1 MRNRFDRQ
9 LVQLNNE
16 LIEMGGMIEKAISD
30 TVKALVNQDIELASN
45 VIEYDEE
52 IDHQEREIEQLC
64 LKLLLQQQ
72 PVAKDL
78 RLISAALKM
87 ITDMERIGDHATD
100 ISEITIELSKESYI
114 KKLDHIQQMAKE
126 TMVMLVQSVEAFVNK
141 DMDKARAVIVHDD
154 VVDDLFNKVKAEL
167 IANSITA
174 AELSVSTLS
183 AISANLGTVTAG
195 VLKSSNYVANSTGMM
210 LNLATGT
217 WDSKYFKISS
227 TGGITSTSGKIAC
240 WDITSEAFK
249 NDYLAPDGYL
259 RRVYIQGSKNT
270 GDWIFSIQKGATQ
283 GASPSTLNSLWHV
296 TNDGEM
302 SFNVE
307 SGKGIK
313 MYGLA
318 GLEVS
323 VLRDGIE
330 LSDIHPQTHH

>member
-1 MRNRFDRQ
+1 MSVRPCANRSTGKEVNMRNRFDRQ

-141 DMDKARAVIVHDD
+141 DMDKARTVIVHDD

-167 IANSITA
+167 IAMIHEDVNAGEQASDLLMA
-174 AELSVSTLS
+174 A
-183 AISANLGTVTAG
+183 
-195 VLKSSNYVANSTGMM
+195 
-210 LNLATGT
+210 
-217 WDSKYFKISS
+217 KYFERVGDHATNISE
-227 TGGITSTSGKIAC
+227 
-240 WDITSEAFK
+240 W
-249 NDYLAPDGYL
+249 
-259 RRVYIQGSKNT
+259 V
-270 GDWIFSIQKGATQ
+270 IFSITGQ
-283 GASPSTLNSLWHV
+283 
-296 TNDGEM
+296 
-302 SFNVE
+302 
-307 SGKGIK
+307 
-313 MYGLA
+313 
-318 GLEVS
+318 
-323 VLRDGIE
+323 
-330 LSDIHPQTHH
+330 HPDDK

>member
-1 MRNRFDRQ
+1 MSVRPCANRSTGKEVNMRNRFDRQ

-30 TVKALVNQDIELASN
+30 TEKALVNQDIELASN

-141 DMDKARAVIVHDD
+141 DMDKARTVIVHDD

-167 IANSITA
+167 IAMIHEDVNAGEQASDLLMA
-174 AELSVSTLS
+174 A
-183 AISANLGTVTAG
+183 
-195 VLKSSNYVANSTGMM
+195 
-210 LNLATGT
+210 
-217 WDSKYFKISS
+217 KYFERIGDHATNISE
-227 TGGITSTSGKIAC
+227 
-240 WDITSEAFK
+240 W
-249 NDYLAPDGYL
+249 
-259 RRVYIQGSKNT
+259 V
-270 GDWIFSIQKGATQ
+270 IFSITGQ
-283 GASPSTLNSLWHV
+283 
-296 TNDGEM
+296 
-302 SFNVE
+302 
-307 SGKGIK
+307 
-313 MYGLA
+313 
-318 GLEVS
+318 
-323 VLRDGIE
+323 
-330 LSDIHPQTHH
+330 HPDDK

>member
-1 MRNRFDRQ
+1 MYTEIYVICALHKLEMRKEAAQEWRINMRNRFDRQ

-141 DMDKARAVIVHDD
+141 DMDKARTVIVHDD

-167 IANSITA
+167 IAMIHEDVNAGEQASDLLMA
-174 AELSVSTLS
+174 A
-183 AISANLGTVTAG
+183 
-195 VLKSSNYVANSTGMM
+195 
-210 LNLATGT
+210 
-217 WDSKYFKISS
+217 KYFERIGDHATNISE
-227 TGGITSTSGKIAC
+227 
-240 WDITSEAFK
+240 W
-249 NDYLAPDGYL
+249 
-259 RRVYIQGSKNT
+259 V
-270 GDWIFSIQKGATQ
+270 IFSITGQ
-283 GASPSTLNSLWHV
+283 
-296 TNDGEM
+296 
-302 SFNVE
+302 
-307 SGKGIK
+307 
-313 MYGLA
+313 
-318 GLEVS
+318 
-323 VLRDGIE
+323 
-330 LSDIHPQTHH
+330 HPDDK

>member
-1 MRNRFDRQ
+1 MSVRPCANRSKGKEVNMRNRFDRQ

-167 IANSITA
+167 IAMIHEDVNAGEQASDLLMA
-174 AELSVSTLS
+174 A
-183 AISANLGTVTAG
+183 
-195 VLKSSNYVANSTGMM
+195 
-210 LNLATGT
+210 
-217 WDSKYFKISS
+217 KYFERIGDHATNISE
-227 TGGITSTSGKIAC
+227 
-240 WDITSEAFK
+240 W
-249 NDYLAPDGYL
+249 
-259 RRVYIQGSKNT
+259 V
-270 GDWIFSIQKGATQ
+270 IFSITGQ
-283 GASPSTLNSLWHV
+283 
-296 TNDGEM
+296 
-302 SFNVE
+302 
-307 SGKGIK
+307 
-313 MYGLA
+313 
-318 GLEVS
+318 
-323 VLRDGIE
+323 
-330 LSDIHPQTHH
+330 HPDDK

>member
-1 MRNRFDRQ
+1 MSVRPCANRSTGKEVNMRNRFDRQ

-167 IANSITA
+167 IAMIHEDVNAGEQSSDLLMA
-174 AELSVSTLS
+174 A
-183 AISANLGTVTAG
+183 
-195 VLKSSNYVANSTGMM
+195 
-210 LNLATGT
+210 
-217 WDSKYFKISS
+217 KYFERIGDHATNISE
-227 TGGITSTSGKIAC
+227 
-240 WDITSEAFK
+240 W
-249 NDYLAPDGYL
+249 
-259 RRVYIQGSKNT
+259 V
-270 GDWIFSIQKGATQ
+270 IFSITGQ
-283 GASPSTLNSLWHV
+283 
-296 TNDGEM
+296 
-302 SFNVE
+302 
-307 SGKGIK
+307 
-313 MYGLA
+313 
-318 GLEVS
+318 
-323 VLRDGIE
+323 
-330 LSDIHPQTHH
+330 HPDDK

>member
-1 MRNRFDRQ
+1 MSVRPCANRSTGKEVNMRNRFDRQ

-52 IDHQEREIEQLC
+52 IDHQEREIERLC

-141 DMDKARAVIVHDD
+141 DMDKARTVIVHDD

-167 IANSITA
+167 IAMIHEDVNAGEQASDLLMA
-174 AELSVSTLS
+174 A
-183 AISANLGTVTAG
+183 
-195 VLKSSNYVANSTGMM
+195 
-210 LNLATGT
+210 
-217 WDSKYFKISS
+217 KYFERIGDHATNISE
-227 TGGITSTSGKIAC
+227 
-240 WDITSEAFK
+240 W
-249 NDYLAPDGYL
+249 
-259 RRVYIQGSKNT
+259 V
-270 GDWIFSIQKGATQ
+270 IFSITGQ
-283 GASPSTLNSLWHV
+283 
-296 TNDGEM
+296 
-302 SFNVE
+302 
-307 SGKGIK
+307 
-313 MYGLA
+313 
-318 GLEVS
+318 
-323 VLRDGIE
+323 
-330 LSDIHPQTHH
+330 HPDDK

>member
-1 MRNRFDRQ
+1 MSVRPCANRSTGKEVNMRNRFDRQ

-167 IANSITA
+167 IAMIHEDVNAGEQASVLLMA
-174 AELSVSTLS
+174 A
-183 AISANLGTVTAG
+183 
-195 VLKSSNYVANSTGMM
+195 
-210 LNLATGT
+210 
-217 WDSKYFKISS
+217 KYFERIGDHATNISE
-227 TGGITSTSGKIAC
+227 
-240 WDITSEAFK
+240 W
-249 NDYLAPDGYL
+249 
-259 RRVYIQGSKNT
+259 V
-270 GDWIFSIQKGATQ
+270 IFSITGQ
-283 GASPSTLNSLWHV
+283 
-296 TNDGEM
+296 
-302 SFNVE
+302 
-307 SGKGIK
+307 
-313 MYGLA
+313 
-318 GLEVS
+318 
-323 VLRDGIE
+323 
-330 LSDIHPQTHH
+330 HPDDK

>member
-1 MRNRFDRQ
+1 MSVRPCANRSTGKEVNMRNRFDRQ

-141 DMDKARAVIVHDD
+141 DMDKARTVIVHDD

-167 IANSITA
+167 IAMIHEDVNAGEQASDLLMA
-174 AELSVSTLS
+174 A
-183 AISANLGTVTAG
+183 
-195 VLKSSNYVANSTGMM
+195 
-210 LNLATGT
+210 
-217 WDSKYFKISS
+217 KYFERIGDHATNISE
-227 TGGITSTSGKIAC
+227 
-240 WDITSEAFK
+240 W
-249 NDYLAPDGYL
+249 
-259 RRVYIQGSKNT
+259 V
-270 GDWIFSIQKGATQ
+270 IFSITGQ
-283 GASPSTLNSLWHV
+283 
-296 TNDGEM
+296 
-302 SFNVE
+302 
-307 SGKGIK
+307 
-313 MYGLA
+313 
-318 GLEVS
+318 
-323 VLRDGIE
+323 
-330 LSDIHPQTHH
+330 HPDDK

>member
-1 MRNRFDRQ
+1 MSVRPCANRSTGKEVNMRNRFDRQ

-16 LIEMGGMIEKAISD
+16 LIEMGGMIEKAMSD

-141 DMDKARAVIVHDD
+141 DMDKARAVIAHDD

-167 IANSITA
+167 IAMIHEDVNAGEQASDLLMA
-174 AELSVSTLS
+174 A
-183 AISANLGTVTAG
+183 
-195 VLKSSNYVANSTGMM
+195 
-210 LNLATGT
+210 
-217 WDSKYFKISS
+217 KYFERIGDHATNISE
-227 TGGITSTSGKIAC
+227 
-240 WDITSEAFK
+240 W
-249 NDYLAPDGYL
+249 
-259 RRVYIQGSKNT
+259 V
-270 GDWIFSIQKGATQ
+270 IFSITGQ
-283 GASPSTLNSLWHV
+283 
-296 TNDGEM
+296 
-302 SFNVE
+302 
-307 SGKGIK
+307 
-313 MYGLA
+313 
-318 GLEVS
+318 
-323 VLRDGIE
+323 
-330 LSDIHPQTHH
+330 HPDDK

>member
-1 MRNRFDRQ
+1 MSVRPCANRSTGKEVNMRNRFDRQ

-141 DMDKARAVIVHDD
+141 DMDKARAVIVHYD

-167 IANSITA
+167 IAMIHEDVNAGEQASDLLMA
-174 AELSVSTLS
+174 A
-183 AISANLGTVTAG
+183 
-195 VLKSSNYVANSTGMM
+195 
-210 LNLATGT
+210 
-217 WDSKYFKISS
+217 KYFERIGDHATNISE
-227 TGGITSTSGKIAC
+227 
-240 WDITSEAFK
+240 W
-249 NDYLAPDGYL
+249 
-259 RRVYIQGSKNT
+259 V
-270 GDWIFSIQKGATQ
+270 IFSITGQ
-283 GASPSTLNSLWHV
+283 
-296 TNDGEM
+296 
-302 SFNVE
+302 
-307 SGKGIK
+307 
-313 MYGLA
+313 
-318 GLEVS
+318 
-323 VLRDGIE
+323 
-330 LSDIHPQTHH
+330 HPDDK

>member
-1 MRNRFDRQ
+1 MSVRPCANRSTGKEVNMRNRFDRQ

-167 IANSITA
+167 IAMIHEDVNAGEQASDLLMA
-174 AELSVSTLS
+174 A
-183 AISANLGTVTAG
+183 
-195 VLKSSNYVANSTGMM
+195 
-210 LNLATGT
+210 
-217 WDSKYFKISS
+217 KYFERIGDHATNISE
-227 TGGITSTSGKIAC
+227 
-240 WDITSEAFK
+240 W
-249 NDYLAPDGYL
+249 
-259 RRVYIQGSKNT
+259 V
-270 GDWIFSIQKGATQ
+270 IFSITGQHTDDK
-283 GASPSTLNSLWHV
+283 
-296 TNDGEM
+296 
-302 SFNVE
+302 
-307 SGKGIK
+307 
-313 MYGLA
+313 
-318 GLEVS
+318 
-323 VLRDGIE
+323 
-330 LSDIHPQTHH
+330 

>member
-1 MRNRFDRQ
+1 MSVRPCANRSTGKEVNMRNRLDRQ

-167 IANSITA
+167 IAMIHEDVNAGEQASDLLMA
-174 AELSVSTLS
+174 A
-183 AISANLGTVTAG
+183 
-195 VLKSSNYVANSTGMM
+195 
-210 LNLATGT
+210 
-217 WDSKYFKISS
+217 KYFERIGDHATNISE
-227 TGGITSTSGKIAC
+227 
-240 WDITSEAFK
+240 W
-249 NDYLAPDGYL
+249 
-259 RRVYIQGSKNT
+259 V
-270 GDWIFSIQKGATQ
+270 IFSITGQ
-283 GASPSTLNSLWHV
+283 
-296 TNDGEM
+296 
-302 SFNVE
+302 
-307 SGKGIK
+307 
-313 MYGLA
+313 
-318 GLEVS
+318 
-323 VLRDGIE
+323 
-330 LSDIHPQTHH
+330 HPDDK

>member
-141 DMDKARAVIVHDD
+141 DMDKARTVIVHDD

-167 IANSITA
+167 IAMIHEDVNAGEQASDLLMA
-174 AELSVSTLS
+174 A
-183 AISANLGTVTAG
+183 
-195 VLKSSNYVANSTGMM
+195 K
-210 LNLATGT
+210 
-217 WDSKYFKISS
+217 
-227 TGGITSTSGKIAC
+227 
-240 WDITSEAFK
+240 
-249 NDYLAPDGYL
+249 YL
-259 RRVYIQGSKNT
+259 R
-270 GDWIFSIQKGATQ
+270 
-283 GASPSTLNSLWHV
+283 
-296 TNDGEM
+296 E
-302 SFNVE
+302 
-307 SGKGIK
+307 
-313 MYGLA
+313 
-318 GLEVS
+318 
-323 VLRDGIE
+323 
-330 LSDIHPQTHH
+330 

>member
-1 MRNRFDRQ
+1 MSVRPCANRSTGKEVNMRNRFDRQ

-141 DMDKARAVIVHDD
+141 DMDKARTVIVHDD

-167 IANSITA
+167 IAMIHEDVNAGEQASDLLMA
-174 AELSVSTLS
+174 A
-183 AISANLGTVTAG
+183 
-195 VLKSSNYVANSTGMM
+195 
-210 LNLATGT
+210 
-217 WDSKYFKISS
+217 KYFERIGDHATNISE
-227 TGGITSTSGKIAC
+227 
-240 WDITSEAFK
+240 WVEW
-249 NDYLAPDGYL
+249 
-259 RRVYIQGSKNT
+259 V
-270 GDWIFSIQKGATQ
+270 IFSIT
-283 GASPSTLNSLWHV
+283 
-296 TNDGEM
+296 GE
-302 SFNVE
+302 
-307 SGKGIK
+307 
-313 MYGLA
+313 
-318 GLEVS
+318 
-323 VLRDGIE
+323 
-330 LSDIHPQTHH
+330 HPDDK

>member
-1 MRNRFDRQ
+1 MSVRPCANRSTGKEVNMRNRFDRQ

-167 IANSITA
+167 IAMIHEDVNACEQASDLLMA
-174 AELSVSTLS
+174 A
-183 AISANLGTVTAG
+183 
-195 VLKSSNYVANSTGMM
+195 
-210 LNLATGT
+210 
-217 WDSKYFKISS
+217 KYFERIGDHATNISE
-227 TGGITSTSGKIAC
+227 
-240 WDITSEAFK
+240 W
-249 NDYLAPDGYL
+249 
-259 RRVYIQGSKNT
+259 V
-270 GDWIFSIQKGATQ
+270 IFSITGQ
-283 GASPSTLNSLWHV
+283 
-296 TNDGEM
+296 
-302 SFNVE
+302 
-307 SGKGIK
+307 
-313 MYGLA
+313 
-318 GLEVS
+318 
-323 VLRDGIE
+323 
-330 LSDIHPQTHH
+330 HPDDK

>member
-1 MRNRFDRQ
+1 MSVRPCANRSTGKEVNMRNRFDRQ

-78 RLISAALKM
+78 RLISAVLKM

-141 DMDKARAVIVHDD
+141 DMDKARTVIVHDD

-167 IANSITA
+167 IAMIHEDVNAGEQASDLLMA
-174 AELSVSTLS
+174 A
-183 AISANLGTVTAG
+183 
-195 VLKSSNYVANSTGMM
+195 
-210 LNLATGT
+210 
-217 WDSKYFKISS
+217 KYFERIGDHATNISE
-227 TGGITSTSGKIAC
+227 
-240 WDITSEAFK
+240 W
-249 NDYLAPDGYL
+249 
-259 RRVYIQGSKNT
+259 V
-270 GDWIFSIQKGATQ
+270 IFSITGQ
-283 GASPSTLNSLWHV
+283 
-296 TNDGEM
+296 
-302 SFNVE
+302 
-307 SGKGIK
+307 
-313 MYGLA
+313 
-318 GLEVS
+318 
-323 VLRDGIE
+323 
-330 LSDIHPQTHH
+330 HPDDK

>member
-1 MRNRFDRQ
+1 MPIEAQEKRLINRFDRQ

-167 IANSITA
+167 IAMIHEDVNAGEQASDLLMA
-174 AELSVSTLS
+174 A
-183 AISANLGTVTAG
+183 
-195 VLKSSNYVANSTGMM
+195 
-210 LNLATGT
+210 
-217 WDSKYFKISS
+217 KYFERIGDHATNISE
-227 TGGITSTSGKIAC
+227 
-240 WDITSEAFK
+240 W
-249 NDYLAPDGYL
+249 
-259 RRVYIQGSKNT
+259 V
-270 GDWIFSIQKGATQ
+270 IFSITGQ
-283 GASPSTLNSLWHV
+283 
-296 TNDGEM
+296 
-302 SFNVE
+302 
-307 SGKGIK
+307 
-313 MYGLA
+313 
-318 GLEVS
+318 
-323 VLRDGIE
+323 
-330 LSDIHPQTHH
+330 HPDDK

>member
-1 MRNRFDRQ
+1 MSVRPCANRSTGKEVNMRNRFDRQ

-114 KKLDHIQQMAKE
+114 KKLDHIQQMSKE

-167 IANSITA
+167 IAMIHEDVNAGEQASDLLMA
-174 AELSVSTLS
+174 A
-183 AISANLGTVTAG
+183 
-195 VLKSSNYVANSTGMM
+195 
-210 LNLATGT
+210 
-217 WDSKYFKISS
+217 KYFERIGDHATNISE
-227 TGGITSTSGKIAC
+227 
-240 WDITSEAFK
+240 W
-249 NDYLAPDGYL
+249 
-259 RRVYIQGSKNT
+259 V
-270 GDWIFSIQKGATQ
+270 IFSITGQ
-283 GASPSTLNSLWHV
+283 
-296 TNDGEM
+296 
-302 SFNVE
+302 
-307 SGKGIK
+307 
-313 MYGLA
+313 
-318 GLEVS
+318 
-323 VLRDGIE
+323 
-330 LSDIHPQTHH
+330 HPDDK